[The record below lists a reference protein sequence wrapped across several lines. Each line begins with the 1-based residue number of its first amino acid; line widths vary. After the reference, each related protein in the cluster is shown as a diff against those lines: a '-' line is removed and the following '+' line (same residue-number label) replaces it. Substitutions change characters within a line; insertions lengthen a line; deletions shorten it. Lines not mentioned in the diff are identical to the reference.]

1 MIKLDCLVIDD
12 EPNAG
17 KLLEDYI
24 AKIPHLTL
32 KGKCYNAMEAMEFL
46 GHTPVDLIFLDINMP
61 RLSGMELAHLLPR
74 HQKIIFTTA
83 YSEYAIESYEYNV
96 IDYLLKPISFK
107 RFLKAIEKTEQIIH
121 EQPSL
126 PPPAEDYIF
135 VKSDKKMIRITL
147 RDILYFE
154 AVKEYIYVHMDNQ
167 KILIYKRMKD
177 LAEKLP
183 ADFIRVHNSYIINCK
198 HIGRIEGNFVQ
209 MRGESIPLGIS
220 YKEQFLQFIRTRA
233 L

>member
-1 MIKLDCLVIDD
+1 MIKMDCLVVDD

-24 AKIPHLTL
+24 EKTPHLTL
-32 KGKCYNAMEAMEFL
+32 KGKCFDALEALEFL
-46 GHTPVDLIFLDINMP
+46 QHNRVDLIFLDINMP
-61 RLSGMELAHLLPR
+61 RLSGMELANLLPR
-74 HQKIIFTTA
+74 HQKLIFTTA
-83 YSEYAIESYEYNV
+83 YSEYAIESYEFNV

-107 RFLKAIEKTEQIIH
+107 RFLKAIEKADHILQ
-121 EQPSL
+121 EQPPAL
-126 PPPAEDYIF
+126 PHEDYIF

-147 RDILYFE
+147 KDILYFE
-154 AVKEYIYVHMDNQ
+154 AVKEYIYVHTAGR
-167 KILIYKRMKD
+167 KILIYKRMKE

-183 ADFIRVHNSYIINCK
+183 ADFIRVHNSYLINCN
-198 HIGRIEGNFVQ
+198 HIGRIEGNFVLIG
-209 MRGESIPLGIS
+209 GESIPLGIS

>member
-17 KLLEDYI
+17 QLLEDYI

-32 KGKCYNAMEAMEFL
+32 KGKCYDAMEALEFL
-46 GHTPVDLIFLDINMP
+46 EHSRVDLIFLDINMP

-74 HQKIIFTTA
+74 QQKIIFTTA

-96 IDYLLKPISFK
+96 IDYLLKPITFK

-121 EQPSL
+121 EQPAPT
-126 PPPAEDYIF
+126 PPPEDYIF

-147 RDILYFE
+147 KDILYFE

-183 ADFIRVHNSYIINCK
+183 ADFIRVHNSYIINCN

-209 MRGESIPLGIS
+209 IRDGSIPLGIS

>member
-1 MIKLDCLVIDD
+1 MIKIDCLVVDD

-24 AKIPHLTL
+24 AKTPHLTL
-32 KGKCYNAMEAMEFL
+32 KGKCFDAMEALEFL
-46 GHTPVDLIFLDINMP
+46 QNTRVDLIFLDINMP
-61 RLSGMELAHLLPR
+61 RLSGMELANLLPK
-74 HQKIIFTTA
+74 HQKLIFTTA
-83 YSEYAIESYEYNV
+83 YSEYAIESYEFNV

-107 RFLKAIEKTEQIIH
+107 RFLKAIEKADHILQ
-121 EQPSL
+121 EQPSAV
-126 PPPAEDYIF
+126 PHEDYIF

-147 RDILYFE
+147 KDILYFE
-154 AVKEYIYVHMDNQ
+154 AVKEYIYVHSAGR
-167 KILIYKRMKD
+167 KILIYKRMKE

-183 ADFIRVHNSYIINCK
+183 ADFIRVHNSYLINCN
-198 HIGRIEGNFVQ
+198 HIGRIEGNFVLIG
-209 MRGESIPLGIS
+209 GESIPLGIS

>member
-1 MIKLDCLVIDD
+1 MLKLDCLVIDD
-12 EPNAG
+12 EPNAVQ
-17 KLLEDYI
+17 LLEDYI
-24 AKIPHLTL
+24 GKIPYLTL
-32 KGKCYNAMEAMEFL
+32 KGKCFDAMEALEFL
-46 GHTPVDLIFLDINMP
+46 EHSRVDLIFLDINMP

-96 IDYLLKPISFK
+96 IDYLLKPITFK

-121 EQPSL
+121 DQLPL

-177 LAEKLP
+177 LADKLP

-198 HIGRIEGNFVQ
+198 HIGRIEGNFVLIK
-209 MRGESIPLGIS
+209 GASIPLGIS
-220 YKEQFLQFIRTRA
+220 YKEPFLQFIRTRA